1 MRKTKALSIA
11 ALCASLGVVFLY
23 LGSVL
28 SVLDMSAAILSSILV
43 LFCVLELGYGYSG
56 MVYLTTAVLSLLLLP
71 NKSAAL
77 LYAGLFGYAPIIK
90 FFFEKKMKRFAWIPK
105 LFVFDLI
112 FAIAIFFGADI
123 LGFSVENAFGIPPF
137 VFYIA
142 YFVLANVVYVLC
154 DILFGRLSRAYFYR
168 YRDKIR
174 KYLK

>member
-1 MRKTKALSIA
+1 MRKTKRISIA
-11 ALCASLGVVFLY
+11 ALCASLGVIFLY

-28 SVLDMSAAILSSILV
+28 SVLDMSASILASMLV

-56 MVYLTTAVLSLLLLP
+56 MVYLVITILSLLLLP
-71 NKSAAL
+71 NKSAAIL
-77 LYAGLFGYAPIIK
+77 FDGLFGYAPITK

-105 LFVFDLI
+105 IFVFDSI
-112 FAIAIFFGADI
+112 FAITVFFGAE
-123 LGFSVENAFGIPPF
+123 LMGFSTENTFGIPPF

-142 YFVLANVVYVLC
+142 YFVLANIICVIC
-154 DILFGRLSRAYFYR
+154 DILYGRLSRLYFYR